1 MDIRLKP
8 ETESQLMELAAR
20 SGRAADDLVEDAMAG
35 FLVELGDVQSTLD
48 RRYREVKSGAV
59 KLIDGE
65 EFFETL
71 RQRENDLINKRSQ
84 K

>member
-1 MDIRLKP
+1 
-8 ETESQLMELAAR
+8 MELAAR
-20 SGRAADDLVEDAMAG
+20 SGRAPDDLVEDAMAG
-35 FLVELGDVQSTLD
+35 LLDELADVRSTLD
-48 RRYREVKSGAV
+48 RRYDEIKSGAV

-71 RQRENDLINKRSQ
+71 RQREDDLINKRSP

>member
-35 FLVELGDVQSTLD
+35 FLDELGDVQSTLD